1 MAIFQITGPA
11 PNAFLFDVMALT
23 NGTVLVPIFENAEGS
38 TSRFGA
44 LKFALY
50 GVNEVTGQAEQIG
63 STRQVLAEFPA
74 NFRVGAAPLQ
84 DGGFVIL
91 LTRSNTDITQP
102 EQTTFIR
109 YDATGAETG
118 RSDLAANYSVS
129 PDFNTSTQSEQPLG
143 WVINNSTRQLEL
155 LSPETGLPTTVLDA
169 HVGNPLLEP
178 RGLDGGMI
186 LRTNFDPEGLTLS
199 FAADWIDNA
208 ITDPAPVFAAIAR
221 PLGAEFHVAGVGNQI
236 VVASETLI
244 FPDDRDE
251 IDLSLKVQMLL
262 PGAATPVTVLD
273 EFRRN
278 EASTTIAVELAEIP
292 GIGFAYVRVMSS
304 AATRRVTEAELMVF
318 DFSGERLFQK
328 ALPDLVGLF
337 QIRNHQMNIVPVAG
351 TADNHLDL
359 MITWPDDP
367 DPLLREHAANVGDTL
382 RLTVAELG
390 DLTHL
395 GTEFDDFLRGLG
407 GQDSLF
413 GGFGDDELEGG
424 GGRDSLSGGDGNDSL
439 SGDGGDDVIEGGADN
454 DVLFGGDG
462 NDRLVGGSGPDA
474 LAGGTGND
482 TLVSDDGGD
491 LGIGMEGDD
500 VLFGGGGNDTFSGN
514 EGNDVLQG
522 DDGADALDGDE
533 GDDTISGD
541 AGNDDIDG
549 GAGNDLIVGGK
560 GRDSLFGED
569 GDDRLDGGAGNDLM
583 SGNAG
588 HDRISGGSGA
598 DAIVGETGNDTIR
611 GGDGGDLIVAGEDDD
626 DVFGGAGNDTMEG
639 NDGADAL
646 QGDGG
651 HDEVDGQLGDDT
663 LGGGTGNDTLFGG
676 EENDVLFGGA
686 GRDRLFGDEG
696 VDELSGDRGRDMLFG
711 GDGNDVLLGG
721 ADNDTLVGGAGS
733 DALSG
738 EAGAD
743 VFRFRSLSDSTPD
756 APDVLLDFVHGAD
769 RIDLSVLDARNNRP
783 GNNAFSFI
791 GTDGFSGKSGE
802 LRVKVGPDGVVV
814 EADRN
819 GDRRADFRLLLEDVS
834 RLEAS
839 DFIL

>member
-50 GVNEVTGQAEQIG
+50 GVNEATGQAEQIG
-63 STRQVLAEFPA
+63 TTRQVLAEFPA

-84 DGGFVIL
+84 DGGFVIV
-91 LTRSNTDITQP
+91 LTRINTDITQP
-102 EQTTFIR
+102 QQTTFIR
-109 YDATGAETG
+109 YDSTGTETG
-118 RSDLAANYSVS
+118 RSDLAANYSVN
-129 PDFNTSTQSEQPLG
+129 PEFNTSTQSEQPLG
-143 WVINNSTRQLEL
+143 WIINNTTRQLEL

-169 HVGNPLLEP
+169 HVGNPLLDP

-186 LRTNFDPEGLTLS
+186 LRTNIDPDGLTLS
-199 FAADWIDNA
+199 FAADWVENA
-208 ITDPAPVFAAIAR
+208 ATDPAPVFAALAR
-221 PLGAEFHVAGVGNQI
+221 PSDSEFHVAGVGNQI

-244 FPDDRDE
+244 FPEDRDE
-251 IDLSLKVQMLL
+251 IDVSLKVQMLL
-262 PGAATPVTVLD
+262 PGAATSVTVLD

-304 AATRRVTEAELMVF
+304 RVTRRVTEAELMVF

-328 ALPDLVGLF
+328 ALPDLVGLVE
-337 QIRNHQMNIVPVAG
+337 IRNHQMNIVPVAG

-367 DPLLREHAANVGDTL
+367 DVLVSQHAANVGDTL

-390 DLTHL
+390 DMTHL

-407 GQDSLF
+407 AQDSLF
-413 GGFGDDELEGG
+413 GGLGDDELEGG
-424 GGRDSLSGGDGNDSL
+424 GGIDSLSGGDGNDFL
-439 SGDGGDDVIEGGADN
+439 SGDGGDDLMEGGADN

-462 NDRLVGGSGPDA
+462 NDRLEGGSGFNA

-482 TLVSDDGGD
+482 TLVSDDDGD
-491 LGIGMEGDD
+491 LCVGMEGDD
-500 VLFGGGGNDTFSGN
+500 VLFGGAGNDTLSGN
-514 EGNDVLQG
+514 EGNDALQG
-522 DDGADALDGDE
+522 DDGADSLTGDE

-541 AGNDDIDG
+541 AGNDDITA
-549 GAGNDLIVGGK
+549 GAGNDLIVGGS

-569 GDDRLDGGAGNDLM
+569 GDDRLDGGAGNDFM

-598 DAIVGETGNDTIR
+598 DAIVGDTGNDTIL

-626 DVFGGAGNDTMEG
+626 DVFGGAGNDTLSG
-639 NDGADAL
+639 DDGADEI
-646 QGDGG
+646 DGG
-651 HDEVDGQLGDDT
+651 TGHDDLNGDLGEDT
-663 LGGGTGNDTLFGG
+663 LGGGAGNDRLGGG
-676 EENDVLFGGA
+676 ENDDLLSGAA

-696 VDELSGDRGRDMLFG
+696 DDLLAGGRGSDMLFG
-711 GDGNDVLLGG
+711 GDGDDVLQGNE
-721 ADNDTLVGGAGS
+721 DNDTLIGGAGS
-733 DALSG
+733 DRLSG
-738 EAGAD
+738 NTGAD
-743 VFRFRSLSDSTPD
+743 VFRFRRPADSLKDD
-756 APDVLLDFVHGAD
+756 PDVILDFARGTD
-769 RIDLSVLDARNNRP
+769 RIDLAGLDARSDITGNNR
-783 GNNAFSFI
+783 FSFI
-791 GTDGFSGKSGE
+791 GTDAFSGTSGE
-802 LRVKVGPDGVVV
+802 LRASSGAEGLVV
-814 EADRN
+814 EADLD
-819 GDRRADFRLLLEDVS
+819 GDGTADFHLILTGIARLTGGDFLL
-834 RLEAS
+834 
-839 DFIL
+839 